1 MGSVR
6 VFFKPN
12 RIEPKKSQTEPNR
25 TDVIFQKVQTE
36 PNRIEIVLNRTE
48 PNRSSFLKSLN
59 RTEPNRVKIFNKLT
73 NVLVSILD
81 KVTKSRDSA
90 RIILGFRLASLIK
103 ISWIQELGFKSSSC
117 FFPFLHYFLNLNFS
131 GVMNY

>member
-1 MGSVR
+1 MVEARWISEVGSVR

-25 TDVIFQKVQTE
+25 TDMIFQKVQTE

-48 PNRSSFLKSLN
+48 PNRSSFLKSSN
-59 RTEPNRVKIFNKLT
+59 RTEPNRVKIFNMLT
-73 NVLVSILD
+73 NVLVPILD
-81 KVTKSRDSA
+81 KVTESRDLA
-90 RIILGFRLASLIK
+90 KIILGFRLASLLK

-117 FFPFLHYFLNLNFS
+117 FFPVSSLFS
-131 GVMNY
+131 